1 VRNLP
6 NYPQIKSA
14 NWHITT
20 RCNYNCK
27 FCFSK
32 ELGAEIA
39 TIDEAH
45 RILSLLK
52 NLGIEKLNL
61 VGGEPLLHPLFF
73 EIIKAAKNKG
83 FVTSLVS
90 NGYYLNEAKL
100 VQLSPYLDWIGLS
113 VDSGLEAVEAKL
125 GRGRGQHIS
134 NIVYLSESINE
145 LGIKL
150 KINTTVTRLNW
161 LERMQ
166 PFVKSLKPRRWKVF
180 QVLHITGQNDQ
191 YFNELS
197 ITDQQFGCFKSLNQE
212 PINGCTT
219 VFENN
224 LEMIGSY
231 FMVSPDGQAM
241 SNIDGSNRRFRPL
254 TGLNSEN
261 LAQVLDIPQYYGRN
275 AIYRW

>member
-1 VRNLP
+1 MLN

-27 FCFSK
+27 FCFSQ
-32 ELGAEIA
+32 ELGPEIT

-73 EIIKAAKNKG
+73 EIVKAAKNKG

-100 VQLSPYLDWIGLS
+100 VEFSPFLDWIGLS
-113 VDSGLEAVEAKL
+113 VDSSLEVVETRL

-134 NIVYLSESINE
+134 NIMYLSDKINQ

-161 LERMQ
+161 LEHMQ
-166 PFVKSLKPRRWKVF
+166 PLVKSLKPRRWKVF

-197 ITDQQFGCFKSLNQE
+197 ITDQQFSCFKSLNQE

-224 LEMIGSY
+224 HEMIGSY

-254 TGLNSEN
+254 TDINSEN
-261 LAQVLDIPQYYGRN
+261 LGLVLDIPQYYGRN